1 MKLRTY
7 FGKMLFRYVN
17 IESRL
22 KLLLTE
28 IRKPNF
34 SKLQMGIKYTLK
46 VQNYLLKKENVF
58 PVSKISKNLA
68 GKELV
73 LLTDFRKRT
82 FNK

>member
-1 MKLRTY
+1 MILALKLRTY

-58 PVSKISKNLA
+58 PVSKFR
-68 GKELV
+68 GKTPFNRQN
-73 LLTDFRKRT
+73 LLTE
-82 FNK
+82 